1 MPVKLKFDIFVA
13 MGNTIGFGPA
23 NVRGR
28 NLSHLVRELNATA
41 RAWIFCP
48 MVTAG
53 ILLGS
58 AQFSWS
64 QEQIGDAKVVI
75 NVVEGNLSAGN
86 EAPVVQG
93 DNVFLN
99 ESLRSNPDSKANLL
113 LNDNTNL
120 TVGPGSTI
128 KLDEFV
134 YAGPQKPG
142 TITLNMAKGTL
153 RFITGYANK
162 RAYTI
167 LTPTAALGVR
177 GTILRVEVTPGET
190 KVINEEGTAIVC
202 LRQNNEYVTVEELRR
217 RCRGREVE
225 QANLTVSEIRRRKC
239 PCTTLLL
246 PNQEATISSS
256 QIGVAEAPLNAI
268 SEPFITEGFGLGGT
282 VVGTP
287 LVAAGVAGV
296 AVIAAVAVAVSSSN
310 SSGTPPVAPVSPP

>member
-1 MPVKLKFDIFVA
+1 M
-13 MGNTIGFGPA
+13 
-23 NVRGR
+23 
-28 NLSHLVRELNATA
+28 RELNATA
-41 RAWIFCP
+41 RKCLFCP
-48 MVTAG
+48 MVAAG

-58 AQFSWS
+58 SELSWS

-86 EAPVVQG
+86 EVPVVQG

-99 ESLRSNPDSKANLL
+99 ESVRSNPDSKANLL
-113 LNDNTNL
+113 LKDNTNL

-225 QANLTVSEIRRRKC
+225 QANLTASEIKRRRC

-256 QIGVAEAPLNAI
+256 SNR
-268 SEPFITEGFGLGGT
+268 GGR
-282 VVGTP
+282 GAFECH
-287 LVAAGVAGV
+287 L
-296 AVIAAVAVAVSSSN
+296 
-310 SSGTPPVAPVSPP
+310 

>member
-1 MPVKLKFDIFVA
+1 M
-13 MGNTIGFGPA
+13 
-23 NVRGR
+23 
-28 NLSHLVRELNATA
+28 SHFVRELNATA
-41 RAWIFCP
+41 RKCLFYP
-48 MVTAG
+48 MVAAG

-58 AQFSWS
+58 SELSWS

-86 EAPVVQG
+86 EVPVVQG

-99 ESLRSNPDSKANLL
+99 KFVRSNPDSKANLL
-113 LNDNTNL
+113 LKDNTNL

-202 LRQNNEYVTVEELRR
+202 LRQNNKYVTVEELRR

-225 QANLTVSEIRRRKC
+225 QANLTASEIKRRRC

-256 QIGVAEAPLNAI
+256 QIAVAEAPLNAI
-268 SEPFITEGFGLGGT
+268 SDPFITEGFGLGGT
-282 VVGTP
+282 LGGAP
-287 LVAAGVAGV
+287 LVAVGLVGAAAIAGVA
-296 AVIAAVAVAVSSSN
+296 AAVSASN
-310 SSGTPPVAPVSPP
+310 STGTPPVVPPPVSP

>member
-1 MPVKLKFDIFVA
+1 MARGCIFFPTVA
-13 MGNTIGFGPA
+13 
-23 NVRGR
+23 
-28 NLSHLVRELNATA
+28 
-41 RAWIFCP
+41 
-48 MVTAG
+48 AG

-58 AQFSWS
+58 AQLTWS

-75 NVVEGNLSAGN
+75 NVVEGNLSGGN
-86 EAPVVQG
+86 EVPVVQG

-99 ESLRSNPDSKANLL
+99 ESVRSNPDSKANLL
-113 LNDNTNL
+113 LKDNTNL

-142 TITLNMAKGTL
+142 TITLNMARGTL

-177 GTILRVEVTPGET
+177 GTILRVEVTPGQT
-190 KVINEEGTAIVC
+190 RVINEEGTAIVC
-202 LRQNNEYVTVEELRR
+202 LRQKNENVTVEELRR

-225 QANLTVSEIRRRKC
+225 QANLTLNEIKRRRC

-256 QIGVAEAPLNAI
+256 QIGVTEAPLGAI
-268 SEPFITEGFGLGGT
+268 SDPFITEGFGLGGAIGGAPLAAAGI
-282 VVGTP
+282 VG
-287 LVAAGVAGV
+287 VAAIAGV
-296 AVIAAVAVAVSSSN
+296 VAAVSVSN
-310 SSGTPPVAPVSPP
+310 STGRPPVVPAPATPP